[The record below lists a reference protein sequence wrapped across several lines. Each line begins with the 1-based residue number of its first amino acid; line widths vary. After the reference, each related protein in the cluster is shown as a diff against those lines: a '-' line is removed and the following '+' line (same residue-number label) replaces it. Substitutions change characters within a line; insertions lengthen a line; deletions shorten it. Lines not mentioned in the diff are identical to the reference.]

1 MKKISI
7 EKNMF
12 EKIRNILEQ
21 FWWPVKD
28 NYPTRVFTDLTTE
41 LIMEVRD
48 IFRNFKD
55 SNQLELDMYQY
66 FTLLRVLDFFLLDM
80 GVDEFSTVTGLDYYE
95 DGIVLL
101 NDLRRQFIW
110 LPI

>member
-7 EKNMF
+7 ERNEF
-12 EKIRNILEQ
+12 EKIRTILEQ

-28 NYPTRVFTDLTTE
+28 KYPTRIFTDLTTE
-41 LIMEVRD
+41 LIMDIRD
-48 IFRNFKD
+48 LFRNFSD
-55 SNQLELDMYQY
+55 SSQLDLDIYQY
-66 FTLLRVLDFFLLDM
+66 FTLLRVLDFFLLDL

-95 DGIVLL
+95 DWIVLL
-101 NDLRRQFIW
+101 NDLRRQFIG